1 MPTDPDISCISA
13 AINNDP
19 SVFLPML
26 LAYIENSVYNKV
38 NEEYRRGSFAS
49 SPVLFCVLF
58 RSHHLCHE
66 AAHGLRGLVPCIGA
80 QGKTRVAA
88 IRHAADGFYFLK
100 NATTTAPG
108 PACVPITLPTV
119 V

>member
-1 MPTDPDISCISA
+1 MKSTGEAVLLPLRCSFA
-13 AINNDP
+13 FF
-19 SVFLPML
+19 SVHITCAMKLPMVC
-26 LAYIENSVYNKV
+26 A
-38 NEEYRRGSFAS
+38 AS
-49 SPVLFCVLF
+49 S
-58 RSHHLCHE
+58 
-66 AAHGLRGLVPCIGA
+66 CIGA
-80 QGKTRVAA
+80 QGKARVAA